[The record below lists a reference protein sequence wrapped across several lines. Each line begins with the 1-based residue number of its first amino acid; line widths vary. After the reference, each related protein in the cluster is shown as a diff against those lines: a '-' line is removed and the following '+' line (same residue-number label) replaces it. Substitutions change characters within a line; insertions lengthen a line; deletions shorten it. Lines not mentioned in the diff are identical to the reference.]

1 MPRRRCAA
9 QILRSVPLRDRAV
22 LLRFGLDLD
31 DPAAAALF
39 VEGVRVADELIA
51 EELRREAELS

>member
-1 MPRRRCAA
+1 
-9 QILRSVPLRDRAV
+9 V

-31 DPAAAALF
+31 DPAAAAPF

-51 EELRREAELS
+51 EEVRREAELG